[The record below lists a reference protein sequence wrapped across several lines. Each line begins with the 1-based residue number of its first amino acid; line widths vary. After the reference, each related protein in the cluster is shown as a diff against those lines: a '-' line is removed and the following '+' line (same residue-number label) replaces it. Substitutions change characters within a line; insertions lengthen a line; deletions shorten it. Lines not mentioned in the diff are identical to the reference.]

1 MKVIIYARQ
10 SGGDEEQSASVEQQL
25 ENCAALAAKE
35 GFEVIGSFF
44 DCNISGKTY
53 PDLEDAHT
61 LSGIDS
67 VYQAWKASVVRKDI
81 TARYRKGL
89 AAVFQALSEA
99 DYVLVDDTTRLMRPL
114 IGSFLESYIKQKFID
129 GNVQIR
135 SVKNGTVDFK
145 TFNSSFITS
154 IEGQIND
161 NQLRIQRE
169 KSKSALKKLKD
180 SGYFPSGQKRYG
192 YLHLGHH
199 CWEKN
204 EREAK
209 IIRFCFQQIIA
220 MRPYTQIAREVNARF
235 SPDKIFNSTTIKN
248 FTHNYYFCGYQLN
261 SRSELI
267 RCKETEG
274 KEIIS
279 YDTFMEAKR
288 IVEQLRK
295 PVSRDKKNINV
306 FAGILKCKYCGK
318 QLVLHTNGPY
328 TQFFSCKTADVSQ
341 KTNCGTVN
349 IPYKFR
355 TMNQMG
361 LYEGLAPLLLI
372 SMQQE
377 IKTVLERLRQA
388 QNLDSYKIELENIL
402 TQEKKIARMYAE
414 GKIDDAQL
422 ELLFSTK
429 KERKQE
435 LKAIISSAEASNLT
449 AWLDENQDMLEG
461 WSLHQ
466 DLTDIFFRSL
476 PPERYKKMLLL
487 YVKRI
492 IVGRDEI
499 EVQTV
504 QGNFVLKRYRQGYRS
519 NTLPSWHMFTELK
532 EEDNRESWRRVENVE
547 ETPPELDGQPIETYF
562 YEKKPRKSHP
572 FHMDGDTKFMISY
585 GYESVY
591 TSDDSVTPI
600 FSSGNIEICAEGH
613 QFEDVRGR
621 YSEEH
626 LKWIIKTKKR
636 LRWNWA
642 RIDREF
648 HGSFREAACRYGVI
662 PSAKKRKVI
671 RDKRLQ

>member
-135 SVKNGTVDFK
+135 SVKNGTVDFN

-154 IEGQIND
+154 NEGQIYD
-161 NQLRIQRE
+161 NQQPIQQE

-306 FAGILKCKYCGK
+306 FAGNASIAESSWCC
-318 QLVLHTNGPY
+318 
-328 TQFFSCKTADVSQ
+328 
-341 KTNCGTVN
+341 
-349 IPYKFR
+349 IP
-355 TMNQMG
+355 
-361 LYEGLAPLLLI
+361 
-372 SMQQE
+372 
-377 IKTVLERLRQA
+377 TVLIRNFSVAKLP
-388 QNLDSYKIELENIL
+388 
-402 TQEKKIARMYAE
+402 MY
-414 GKIDDAQL
+414 
-422 ELLFSTK
+422 
-429 KERKQE
+429 
-435 LKAIISSAEASNLT
+435 
-449 AWLDENQDMLEG
+449 
-461 WSLHQ
+461 
-466 DLTDIFFRSL
+466 
-476 PPERYKKMLLL
+476 
-487 YVKRI
+487 
-492 IVGRDEI
+492 
-499 EVQTV
+499 
-504 QGNFVLKRYRQGYRS
+504 LKR
-519 NTLPSWHMFTELK
+519 
-532 EEDNRESWRRVENVE
+532 
-547 ETPPELDGQPIETYF
+547 PI
-562 YEKKPRKSHP
+562 
-572 FHMDGDTKFMISY
+572 
-585 GYESVY
+585 
-591 TSDDSVTPI
+591 
-600 FSSGNIEICAEGH
+600 A
-613 QFEDVRGR
+613 VR
-621 YSEEH
+621 
-626 LKWIIKTKKR
+626 
-636 LRWNWA
+636 
-642 RIDREF
+642 
-648 HGSFREAACRYGVI
+648 
-662 PSAKKRKVI
+662 
-671 RDKRLQ
+671 